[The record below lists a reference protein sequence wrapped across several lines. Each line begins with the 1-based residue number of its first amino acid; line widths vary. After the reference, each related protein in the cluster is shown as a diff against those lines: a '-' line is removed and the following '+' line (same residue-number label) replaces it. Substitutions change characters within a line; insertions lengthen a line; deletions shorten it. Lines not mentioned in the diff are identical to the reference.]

1 MNKIEVSYHIRTGK
15 IYGEFNT
22 ILITPKPDMTISD
35 VFDAVRRKHK
45 NDKNITK
52 IELLDLE
59 KLKDE
64 L

>member
-1 MNKIEVSYHIRTGK
+1 
-15 IYGEFNT
+15 
-22 ILITPKPDMTISD
+22 MTISD
-35 VFDAVRRKHK
+35 VFDRVRNRHK

-59 KLKDE
+59 KLKNE